1 MFWIVATALAVFVAV
16 TLALALV
23 RRPEGARPAA
33 AYDLDVY
40 RDQLKE
46 VDRDLARGLLSPADA
61 ERVRTEI
68 SRRILAA
75 DAALSA
81 QTSDAAHGL
90 TWPAV
95 VLALV
100 AVVGG
105 SFAVYSQIGAPG
117 YGDLA
122 LSDRI
127 ARAQTLR
134 ENRPSQSDA
143 EASMAAAPLP
153 APVEMSDRDLE
164 LVAQL
169 RTAVAARPGDVEGLR
184 LLAHFEARLGNF
196 TAAHAA
202 QASLI
207 STLGQQAV
215 AQDYA
220 DYAELL
226 ILAAG
231 GFVSP
236 QAERALE
243 ETLRRDRA
251 NGAAR
256 YYMGLM
262 MDQTGRPDVALRVWD
277 RLLREGPEDA
287 PWIDAILSQIERT
300 AALAGDQYQVPQIG
314 SLAVRGPSQED
325 IDAAEDLS
333 PVERLQMIEGMVSG
347 LGQRLA
353 TEGGPVEEWAQLI
366 SALGVLGRRDEA
378 LAILA
383 NAREV
388 FAGQPGATD
397 ILDAAADRAAVE

>member
-1 MFWIVATALAVFVAV
+1 MFWIVAIALALFVGV

-61 ERVRTEI
+61 ERVRTEV

-75 DAALSA
+75 DAALTTEA
-81 QTSDAAHGL
+81 QGDARGL
-90 TWPAV
+90 AWPAV
-95 VLALV
+95 VVALV
-100 AVVGG
+100 VVVGG
-105 SFAVYSQIGAPG
+105 SFGVYTQIGAPG

-122 LSDRI
+122 LVDRI
-127 ARAQTLR
+127 ARAQELR
-134 ENRPSQSDA
+134 ENRPSQADA
-143 EASMAAAPLP
+143 EASLAGAPLP
-153 APVEMSDRDLE
+153 PPVEMSDGDLA
-164 LVAQL
+164 LVDQL

-196 TAAHAA
+196 TDAHVA
-202 QASLI
+202 QANLI
-207 STLGQQAV
+207 ATLGPKAE
-215 AQDYA
+215 AQDFA

-251 NGAAR
+251 NGTAR

-287 PWIDAILSQIERT
+287 PWIAAILSQIERT
-300 AALAGDQYQVPQIG
+300 ALLAGDQYQVPEIG
-314 SLAVRGPSQED
+314 SAVVRRPTQDD

-333 PVERLQMIEGMVSG
+333 PAERLQMIEGMAAG

-353 TEGGPVEEWAQLI
+353 NDGGPVEEWAQLI
-366 SALGVLGRRDEA
+366 SALGVLGRREEA

-397 ILDAAADRAAVE
+397 ILDAAADRAGVE